1 VSTADN
7 TRHLSIEARC
17 AWALEQ
23 LRLYGA
29 RLREDEVVDRLLGE
43 LRAFVAA
50 SRESMIAAGLVEACR
65 ACEEE
70 EGGSCCGCGM
80 EDHYDGVLLLIN
92 LLLGVIIEPE
102 RRDEQSC
109 PFLGSAG
116 CRLAARDHVCVNYLC
131 VKVSEFLLPSAVAE
145 MRRCQGRELNTLFL
159 LSDHVTAL
167 LGRIQTESSI
177 DSRNSARGEKRG
189 LSGLDTHLSEEQ

>member
-1 VSTADN
+1 VSIAGN
-7 TRHLSIEARC
+7 PQHGSIEAKC

-23 LRLYGA
+23 QRFYGA
-29 RLREDEVVDRLLGE
+29 RLREDDVVDRLLAE

-50 SRESMIAAGLVEACR
+50 SRESMIAAGVVEACR

-80 EDHYDGVLLLIN
+80 EDHYDGVMLLIN
-92 LLLGVIIEPE
+92 LLLGVAIEPE
-102 RRDEQSC
+102 PRDPQSC
-109 PFLGSAG
+109 PFLGAAG

-131 VKVSEFLLPSAVAE
+131 VKVSGCISPSALAE

-159 LSDHVTAL
+159 LSDHITAL
-167 LGRIQTESSI
+167 LSRIQTESSI
-177 DSRNSARGEKRG
+177 DSRRSARGEERG
-189 LSGLDTHLSEEQ
+189 LSGLDTHLAEEQ